1 MAKRDRFREY
11 ARDAGIRRIEGLKK
25 SLETRKWNEQ
35 SRQNIESRI
44 HQLENAVYE
53 SRTYADGKRIA
64 GHTKESTYA
73 AAKLVKAL
81 VEETGTQ
88 LQLRKMETFEKPSYA
103 QRNVVFTHLMN
114 IASANQN
121 VNVTIGK
128 KSFQMTDTMVR
139 MFYRA
144 YQSLWNTGSVSVKDR
159 NAVILQKT
167 GFKSL
172 EEAFAVAMGLNNNFE
187 RALVI
192 EKSQNNAQLTDK
204 EAQMLYE
211 MLSEGQKTRYKVGK
225 EPGAIAL
232 NTSQIDAMHN
242 DTGEIKFSM
251 TQEEINAALKNFLG
265 QNFERSDID

>member
-73 AAKLVKAL
+73 AAKLLKSL
-81 VEETGTQ
+81 VSETGTQ
-88 LQLRKMETFEKPSYA
+88 AQLRKMETFEKPSYT
-103 QRNVVFTHLMN
+103 QRNVVFSQLMN

-144 YQSLWNTGSVSVKDR
+144 YQPLWNTGNVSVKDR

-167 GFKSL
+167 GFKTL

-187 RALVI
+187 RALI
-192 EKSQNNAQLTDK
+192 LEKSQNGMELSDSESQ
-204 EAQMLYE
+204 ELYE
-211 MLSEGQKTRYKVGK
+211 MLSESQKVRYETGSI
-225 EPGAIAL
+225 AI
-232 NTSQIDAMHN
+232 NTAQIDAMH
-242 DTGEIKFSM
+242 GAEEIKFSM
-251 TQEEINAALKNFLG
+251 TQEEINQALQNFLG
-265 QNFERSDID
+265 DNFERSDID

>member
-73 AAKLVKAL
+73 AAKLLKSL
-81 VEETGTQ
+81 VSETGTQ
-88 LQLRKMETFEKPSYA
+88 IQLRKMESFEKPSYT
-103 QRNVVFTHLMN
+103 QRNVVFSQLMN

-144 YQSLWNTGSVSVKDR
+144 YQPLWNTGNVSVKDR

-167 GFKSL
+167 GFKTL
-172 EEAFAVAMGLNNNFE
+172 EEAFAVSMGLNNNFD
-187 RALVI
+187 RALI
-192 EKSQNNAQLTDK
+192 LDKSKNGMELSDSESQ
-204 EAQMLYE
+204 ELYE
-211 MLSEGQKTRYKVGK
+211 MLSESQKVRYETGSI
-225 EPGAIAL
+225 AI
-232 NTSQIDAMHN
+232 NTAQIDAMHGAG
-242 DTGEIKFSM
+242 TLKFSM
-251 TQEEINAALKNFLG
+251 TQEQIDSALKNFLG

>member
-25 SLETRKWNEQ
+25 SLDTRKWNEQ

-73 AAKLVKAL
+73 AAKLLKAL
-81 VEETGTQ
+81 VSETGNQ
-88 LQLRKMETFEKPSYA
+88 IQLRKMETFDKPTYT
-103 QRNVVFTHLMN
+103 QRNVVFSQLIN

-128 KSFQMTDTMVR
+128 KSFQMTDNMVR

-144 YQSLWNTGSVSVKDR
+144 YQPLWNTGNVSVKDR

-167 GFKSL
+167 GFKTL

-187 RALVI
+187 RALI
-192 EKSQNNAQLTDK
+192 LEKSQNGMELSDS
-204 EAQMLYE
+204 EAQELYE
-211 MLSEGQKTRYKVGK
+211 MLSESQKARYETGSI
-225 EPGAIAL
+225 AI
-232 NTSQIDAMHN
+232 NTAQIDAMHGE
-242 DTGEIKFSM
+242 GEIKFSM
-251 TQEEINAALKNFLG
+251 TQEEINQALKNFLG
-265 QNFERSDID
+265 DNFERSDID

>member
-73 AAKLVKAL
+73 AARMLESLVK
-81 VEETGTQ
+81 ETGTQ
-88 LQLRKMETFEKPSYA
+88 LQLRRMETFDRPSYT

-121 VNVTIGK
+121 VNVTMGN
-128 KSFQMTDTMVR
+128 KSFKMTDTMVR

-144 YQSLWNTGSVSVKDR
+144 YQQLWNTGNVSVKDR

-167 GFKSL
+167 GFRTI
-172 EEAFAVAMGLNNNFE
+172 EEAFAVAMGMNNNFE
-187 RALVI
+187 RALII
-192 EKSQNNAQLTDK
+192 EKSQSGQELTDTEAK
-204 EAQMLYE
+204 ELYE
-211 MLSEGQKTRYKVGK
+211 MLSEGQKTRYEVGSV
-225 EPGAIAL
+225 AL
-232 NTSQIDAMHN
+232 NTSQIDAMH
-242 DTGEIKFSM
+242 DDGQVYFSM
-251 TQEEINAALKNFLG
+251 TKEEIASAIKNFLG
-265 QNFERSDID
+265 PEFDTSYFD

>member
-73 AAKLVKAL
+73 AAKLLKSL
-81 VEETGTQ
+81 VSETGTQ
-88 LQLRKMETFEKPSYA
+88 IQLRKMETFDKPTYT
-103 QRNVVFTHLMN
+103 QRNVVFSQLMN

-144 YQSLWNTGSVSVKDR
+144 YQPLWNTGNVSVKDR

-167 GFKSL
+167 GFKTL

-187 RALVI
+187 RALI
-192 EKSQNNAQLTDK
+192 LDKSQNGMELSDSESQ
-204 EAQMLYE
+204 ELYE
-211 MLSEGQKTRYKVGK
+211 MLSESQKVRYETGSI
-225 EPGAIAL
+225 AI
-232 NTSQIDAMHN
+232 NTAQIDAMH
-242 DTGEIKFSM
+242 GSEEIKFSM
-251 TQEEINAALKNFLG
+251 TQEEINQALQNFLG
-265 QNFERSDID
+265 DNFERSDID